1 MRVKVP
7 EQVVF
12 RELEN
17 ETVLLNLST
26 GFYFGLD
33 DVGTRMWLALE
44 KHGTLEQA
52 VFDLLDEFEVESA
65 ELQRDLQSLAQELC
79 DQGLLEIVHEQD

>member
-1 MRVKVP
+1 MRIRVP

-12 RELEN
+12 RELES

-26 GFYFGLD
+26 GFYYGLD

-44 KHGTLEQA
+44 KHETLEEA
-52 VFDLLDEFEVESA
+52 AFELLDEFEVDGPQ
-65 ELQRDLQSLAQELC
+65 LQRDLQSLAQELC
-79 DQGLLEIVHEQD
+79 DQGLLEVVSEQD

>member
-1 MRVKVP
+1 
-7 EQVVF
+7 
-12 RELEN
+12 LEN

-26 GFYFGLD
+26 GYYFGLD

-44 KHGTLEQA
+44 KHGRLEAA
-52 VFDLLDEFEVESA
+52 VFELMDEFDVDTA

-79 DQGLLEIVHEQD
+79 DQGLLEVVHEQD